1 MTQFNGTQMFP
12 QPQGSIY
19 MINSSSEISNIP
31 IGNYLSAG
39 ICLSEGVLYLKTL
52 QNGVP
57 MMLGYKL
64 SSLENGAT
72 PTPQTSEETPKFQ
85 DYEKRL
91 TRIEEYLKKSKKG
104 DEINWAI

>member
-19 MINSSSEISNIP
+19 MINNSSEISNIP

-64 SSLENGAT
+64 SSLEGGTAA
-72 PTPQTSEETPKFQ
+72 PTPQNSNIE

-104 DEINWAI
+104 DEINWAV